1 MPTMKKKMEFKTL
14 DISKEK
20 KLPVKEFKLDEECG
34 VEAIAIVEFPAIEL
48 DYMKFNKTEKMNFAI
63 TNEDEQIF
71 TGPLMVPDKLIYRVD
86 EKGEE
91 YYGFFSSQTIKIISQ
106 KYLIEGRQDRVNLE
120 HQTPIDG
127 IYLVESWLVK
137 DSEKDKA
144 AALGYD
150 VPVNT
155 WMGSM
160 KVTDKNMWEE
170 LKNGDFNGFSIEGH
184 FIKEDT
190 KDTKNEEL
198 MSKIFNILEQVDCA
212 AGDPPNF
219 INEKT
224 LKSIKPEH
232 LEVLYQWFEDAKR
245 GDEACP
251 ACLKWASEG
260 AKPLSFWLNNAIP
273 RIKTGENFGGLLTN
287 YATDPYGTFCEDKCR
302 CKLIRV
308 ITVYND

>member
-1 MPTMKKKMEFKTL
+1 MPTPKQNETNFKAL
-14 DISKEK
+14 DIKKEK
-20 KLPVKEFKLDEECG
+20 LPIKEFKLDEECG

-48 DYMKFNKTEKMNFAI
+48 DYMKFNKTEKMKFAI
-63 TNEDEQIF
+63 TSEDEQIF

-106 KYLIEGRQDRVNLE
+106 KYLIEGKQGQVNLE
-120 HQTPIDG
+120 HETPIEG
-127 IYLVESWLVK
+127 IYLVESWLVA

-160 KVTDKNMWEE
+160 KVTDTDMWNE

-184 FIKEDT
+184 FIKEDS
-190 KDTKNEEL
+190 KDLEGEET
-198 MSKIFNILEQVDCA
+198 MRQIFNILEQVDCA

-219 INEKT
+219 LNT
-224 LKSIKPEH
+224 KSLPKIKKEH
-232 LEVLYQWFEDAKR
+232 LTVLYQWFDEED
-245 GDEACP
+245 ACP
-251 ACLKWASEG
+251 ACKEWAKKE
-260 AKPLSFWLNNAIP
+260 AQPLSFWLLNAIP
-273 RIKTGENFGGLLTN
+273 GVKTGEKVGIDGFSVTN
-287 YATDPYGTFCEDKCR
+287 YATDPYGTYCEDRCR
-302 CKLIRV
+302 CKLIRI
-308 ITVYND
+308 ITAY